1 MGGVLFSDRS
11 GGSVHL

>member
-11 GGSVHL
+11 GGSVQL